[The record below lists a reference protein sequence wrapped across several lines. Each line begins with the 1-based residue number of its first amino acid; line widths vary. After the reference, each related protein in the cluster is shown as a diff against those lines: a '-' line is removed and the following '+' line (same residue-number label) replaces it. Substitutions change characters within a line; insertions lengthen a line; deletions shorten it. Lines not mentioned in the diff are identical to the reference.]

1 MGDITNPQS
10 RGLNGGSLSQSE
22 LRRLSQSHKPLVD
35 AMLVEVC
42 NRLLGHSPKMP
53 RKDDMLVWINAA
65 SFLGERVQVPDTPSG
80 DMPSD
85 HRDRAPDMTALAG
98 AHLRSTVA
106 RMEAAL
112 KLMYN
117 QQNVAMDLT
126 NPGPQNIEGKTL
138 TQTELKRV
146 DRKDLA
152 TVDKMLT
159 ALGGRL
165 QGQDVSGPSTPEEGM
180 VWAQAATYLSSRTQ
194 GTSGACPGRA
204 PDMSRNAA
212 TMMLRMLAQIEACGK
227 LMSNRERV
235 VKDITN
241 PGPQNIDGKQLTQAA
256 LKRVNPTH
264 QETVLAMVHEVCG
277 CLLGKKM
284 SIPPT
289 PGVAQVWTDAASY
302 FHGRI
307 QALASECR
315 GRNPDMSPAAA
326 EAMRKVLAQIINR
339 PAKIDTLS
347 SLILTHLAEEKA
359 GVSQLMVDASTQ
371 YFSSFLPQPEKI
383 AASSWEAAQKLMSN
397 RGRIVQDIANPGPNN
412 IDGKALTQMQLKR
425 VNSKDRAAVDAM
437 IIEVCCRLLGKT
449 ITSPSQQDA
458 QVWAA
463 AAAYLSDR
471 IQGTPEQ
478 MPGRK
483 PDMSQDAATAL
494 RAVLQ
499 PIIRTN

>member
-1 MGDITNPQS
+1 
-10 RGLNGGSLSQSE
+10 
-22 LRRLSQSHKPLVD
+22 
-35 AMLVEVC
+35 
-42 NRLLGHSPKMP
+42 
-53 RKDDMLVWINAA
+53 VWIEAA
-65 SFLGERVQVPDTPSG
+65 SFLGERVQVPDTPCG

-85 HRDRAPDMTALAG
+85 HRDRAADMTALAG

-256 LKRVNPTH
+256 LKLVNPTH

-347 SLILTHLAEEKA
+347 SLILTH
-359 GVSQLMVDASTQ
+359 
-371 YFSSFLPQPEKI
+371 LPQPEKI